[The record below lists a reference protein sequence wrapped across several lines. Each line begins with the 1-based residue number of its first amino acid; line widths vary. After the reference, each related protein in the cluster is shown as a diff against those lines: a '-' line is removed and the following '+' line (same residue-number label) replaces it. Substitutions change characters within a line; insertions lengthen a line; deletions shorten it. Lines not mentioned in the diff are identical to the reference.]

1 MLSRQPT
8 EKQAWTEERRFFE
21 SDGRP
26 LYGVTYRAER
36 PAATLVI
43 FCNSFSENHCEGRA
57 EAIAARIIA
66 ANGYSSLPVSSAG
79 AWRFGRRLSRT

>member
-1 MLSRQPT
+1 MLSRRPS
-8 EKQAWTEERRFFE
+8 EKQNWTEERRYFE

-26 LYGVTYRAER
+26 LYGVMYRAER
-36 PAATLVI
+36 PGAPIVL

-66 ANGYSSLPVSSAG
+66 ANGRSAFLYHPRG
-79 AWRFGRRLSRT
+79 MAIRQATWRT

>member
-1 MLSRQPT
+1 MLSRRPS
-8 EKQAWTEERRFFE
+8 EKQNWTEERRYFE

-26 LYGVTYRAER
+26 LYGVMYRAER
-36 PAATLVI
+36 AGAPMVL

-66 ANGYSSLPVSSAG
+66 ANGRSAFLYHPRGHGDSAG
-79 AWRFGRRLSRT
+79 DWRT